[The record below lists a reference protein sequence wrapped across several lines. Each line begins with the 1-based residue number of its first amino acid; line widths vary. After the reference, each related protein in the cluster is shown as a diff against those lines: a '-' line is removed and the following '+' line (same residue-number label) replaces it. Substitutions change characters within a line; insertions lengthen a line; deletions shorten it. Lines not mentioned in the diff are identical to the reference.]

1 MLDKKVLANQIYG
14 NDAEEVLAFLAK
26 VSPDK
31 HEFRNEMTFL
41 NFIARKLQPM
51 LKKMARNDEEK
62 QEFWTNRAIS
72 MDITNPINKKKN
84 VLWCIRLISEN
95 L

>member
-26 VSPDK
+26 VAPDK